1 MDRRRRPTASLLRSV
16 LAHPFDRVGEGL
28 MNAPPRRRYTQ
39 SENQAQRAV
48 LARLDLSAP
57 KGTIYFHIPNGGYR
71 KPVEAA
77 ILKSLG
83 VIAGMPDLCIIYG
96 GRAFFLEMKA
106 ERGGRL
112 SEKQIVCHQR
122 LRDAGAVVM
131 TAAGVDEA
139 VAALQNMGILPGG
152 AS

>member
-1 MDRRRRPTASLLRSV
+1 MDRRRRPTASVLPSV
-16 LAHPFDRVGEGL
+16 LAHPFDDVGEGL
-28 MNAPPRRRYTQ
+28 MNAPRYTQ

-57 KGTIYFHIPNGGYR
+57 KGMMYFHIPNGGYR

-122 LRDAGAVVM
+122 LREAGAVVM
-131 TAAGVDEA
+131 VAAGIDEA
-139 VAALQNMGILPGG
+139 VSALQSMGILPGL